1 MEQQAL
7 LYRQL
12 DKKERLRDMY
22 EFLRWLLRI
31 NKGNV
36 IKVSTKQYNRW
47 PGGYAPLGP
56 PDAVVF
62 NRLFAELKK
71 KYGIRAKEKYVVKRG
86 KYTRHRHWLVRRSQL
101 EKLVKLLGEELTYY

>member
-1 MEQQAL
+1 MTQQVL

-12 DKKERLRDMY
+12 SREERLRDMY
-22 EFLRWLLRI
+22 EFLKWLLGI
-31 NKGNV
+31 NKGNI

-56 PDAVVF
+56 PDAVEF

-71 KYGIRAKEKYVVKRG
+71 KYGVRAREKYVVRKG
-86 KYTRHRHWLVRRSQL
+86 KYTRYRHWLVRRSQL
-101 EKLVKLLGEELTYY
+101 EKLVKALGEELRQY